1 MLIPYT
7 APAVPYRTELV
18 IQKSRFIAD
27 IAPARTMD
35 EAQDFWRARQKE
47 FRDATHHCFACRLG
61 VGQVLEKSSDDGEPQ
76 GTAGHPMLHVLQMK
90 DLTDTVVIVTRYF
103 GGIKLGA
110 GGLTRA
116 YSGAAAEAAA
126 GAALVTYTPHLAVI
140 LTLPYDLLGLFE
152 KYAAGKDMRI
162 ENRDF
167 TDKVTLSLLVPPASW
182 VVYKKELTDMTAG
195 RIGVEEGDEVYVAI
209 PAGKETGNL

>member
-1 MLIPYT
+1 MLIPYVS
-7 APAVPYRTELV
+7 PAQPFRTEII

-27 IAPARTMD
+27 IAPVRTME
-35 EAQDFWRARQKE
+35 EAQEFWKARQKE
-47 FRDATHHCFACRLG
+47 FRDATHHCFACRIG
-61 VGQVLEKSSDDGEPQ
+61 VTQVLEKSSDDGEPQ
-76 GTAGHPMLHVLQMK
+76 GTAGHPMLRVLQMRE
-90 DLTDTVVIVTRYF
+90 LTNAVVIVTRYF

-116 YSGAAAEAAA
+116 YSGSAAEAAA
-126 GAALVTYTPHLAVI
+126 GAALLRYTPHVAVT

-162 ENRDF
+162 EGRDF

-182 VVYKKELTDMTAG
+182 TVYEKELTDMTAG
-195 RIGVEEGDEVYVAI
+195 RIEVETGDEVYVAL
-209 PAGKETGNL
+209 PLEKHEE

>member
-7 APAVPYRTELV
+7 APAESFRTEII

-27 IAPARTMD
+27 IVPVASME
-35 EAQDFWRARQKE
+35 EAQEAWAARAKE
-47 FRDATHHCFACRLG
+47 FRDATHHCFACRVG

-76 GTAGHPMLHVLQMK
+76 GTAGHPMLRVLQMK
-90 DLTDTVVIVTRYF
+90 DLTNTALIVTRYF

-116 YSGAAAEAAA
+116 YSGSAAEAAS
-126 GAALVTYTPHLAVI
+126 GAALLRYTPHLAVR
-140 LTLPYDLLGLFE
+140 LTLSYDLLGLFE
-152 KYAAGKDMRI
+152 KYAAGKDMCI
-162 ENRDF
+162 EGRDF

-182 VVYKKELTDMTAG
+182 TVYEKELTDMTAG
-195 RIGVEEGDEVYVAI
+195 RIGVDVGDERYVALNI
-209 PAGKETGNL
+209 